1 MQVSLETT
9 QGLERRLTITV
20 PADSVEELVKK
31 RLREISKTTR
41 IDGFRKGKVPT
52 SVIEKRFGQQAFVE
66 VAQEA
71 MQQNYVQALI
81 QEKVN
86 PAGAPYF
93 EPKALERGKD
103 VEFTATFEVFPEVEV
118 KDIEKIEV
126 ERPVAEVTDADLDN
140 MMETLQKQQATW
152 TEKKVQA
159 KAGNKVTIN
168 FLGKIDGEEFEGGK
182 AEDFELELGQGR
194 MIPGFEDGIIGKK
207 AAKKSFS
214 IEVDFPED
222 YHAENLKG
230 KKAEFE
236 ITITKVE
243 VQELPELNDEFVEKF
258 GITEGGVDALKTEVK
273 NNMTRELSQALKAKV
288 KEAAIKG
295 LLATNDLDVPKA
307 LIDQEVNNLRQ
318 QAMQRFG
325 GQMDP
330 NNMPELP
337 AELFESQA
345 KDRVRTGLLLGQFI
359 KDNGIEANEDKVKE
373 IIETQAS
380 AYEDPSEVV
389 EHYYGNEQLLENIR
403 NLATEDQA
411 IEMILEKAKVSD
423 KTFGFD
429 EIMNP
434 QQA

>member
-20 PADSVEELVKK
+20 PADSITDLVKN
-31 RLREISKTTR
+31 RLREISKTAR
-41 IDGFRKGKVPT
+41 IDGFRKGKIPV
-52 SVIEKRFGQQAFVE
+52 SVIEKRFGQQAFME
-66 VAQEA
+66 AAQDA
-71 MQQNYVQALI
+71 MQKNYVEALI
-81 QEKVN
+81 QEKIN

-93 EPKALERGKD
+93 EPKTLERGKD
-103 VEFTATFEVFPEVEV
+103 IEFTATFEVFPEVEV

-126 ERPVAEVTDADLDN
+126 ERPVAEVTDADLDK

-152 TEKKVQA
+152 VEKKVQA
-159 KAGNKVTIN
+159 KEGHKVTMD
-168 FLGKIDGEEFEGGK
+168 FLGKVDGEEFEGGK
-182 AEDFELELGQGR
+182 AEDFVLELGQGR

-207 AAKKSFS
+207 SAKKSFT
-214 IEVDFPED
+214 IEVTFPEE

-230 KKAEFE
+230 KAAEFE
-236 ITITKVE
+236 ITLKKVE
-243 VQELPELNDEFVEKF
+243 VQELPELNDEFVSNF
-258 GITEGGVDALKTEVK
+258 GIQEGGVDALKEEVK
-273 NNMTRELSQALKAKV
+273 SNMSRELNQALKAKV

-295 LLATNDLDVPKA
+295 LLDTNELEVPKT

-318 QAMQRFG
+318 QAVQRFG
-325 GQMDP
+325 GQVDA

-337 AELFESQA
+337 AELFEQQA
-345 KDRVRTGLLLGQFI
+345 KDRVKTGLLLGQFI
-359 KDNGIEANEDKVKE
+359 KDNEIKADEDKVKE

-389 EHYYGNEQLLENIR
+389 DHYYGNEQLLENIR

-411 IEMILEKAKVSD
+411 IEMILEKAKVSE
-423 KTFGFD
+423 KSFGFD

-434 QQA
+434 QQG

>member
-9 QGLERRLTITV
+9 QGLERRLTIAV

-41 IDGFRKGKVPT
+41 IDGFRKGKVPV
-52 SVIEKRFGQQAFVE
+52 SVIEKRFGQQAFAE
-66 VAQEA
+66 VVQDA
-71 MQQNYVQALI
+71 MQQNYIQALI
-81 QEKVN
+81 QEKIN

-93 EPKALERGKD
+93 EPKNLERGKEL
-103 VEFTATFEVFPEVEV
+103 EFTATFEVYPEVEV

-126 ERPVAEVTDADLDN
+126 ERPVAEVTDADLET

-159 KAGNKVTIN
+159 KEGHKVTMD
-168 FLGKIDGEEFEGGK
+168 FVGTIDGEEFEGGR

-207 AAKKSFS
+207 SAKKAFS
-214 IEVDFPED
+214 IEVKFPEE

-230 KKAEFE
+230 KDAVFE
-236 ITITKVE
+236 ITLKKVE

-258 GITEGGVDALKTEVK
+258 GIADGGVDALKAEVR
-273 NNMTRELSQALKAKV
+273 NNMTRELGQALKGKV

-295 LLATNDLDVPKA
+295 LLETNTFDVPKA
-307 LIDQEVNNLRQ
+307 IVDQEVNNLRQ

-325 GQMDP
+325 GQVDP
-330 NNMPELP
+330 ANMPELP
-337 AELFESQA
+337 AELFEQQA

-359 KDNGIEANEDKVKE
+359 KDNEIKADEGKVKE
-373 IIETQAS
+373 IIDTQAS

-389 EHYYGNEQLLENIR
+389 DHYYGNEQLLENIR

-411 IEMILEKAKVSD
+411 IELLLEKAKVSE
-423 KTFGFD
+423 KSYSFD

-434 QQA
+434 QQG

>member
-9 QGLERRLTITV
+9 QGLERRLTIAV

-31 RLREISKTTR
+31 RLREIGKTTR
-41 IDGFRKGKVPT
+41 IDGFRKGKVPV
-52 SVIEKRFGQQAFVE
+52 SVIEKRFGQQAFAE
-66 VAQEA
+66 VAQDA
-71 MQQNYVQALI
+71 MQQNYIQALI
-81 QEKVN
+81 QEKIN

-93 EPKALERGKD
+93 EPKNLERGKEL
-103 VEFTATFEVFPEVEV
+103 EFTATFEVYPEVEV

-126 ERPVAEVTDADLDN
+126 ERPVAEVTDADLEN

-159 KAGNKVTIN
+159 KEGHKVTMD
-168 FLGKIDGEEFEGGK
+168 FLGTIDGEEFEGGR

-207 AAKKSFS
+207 SAKKSFS
-214 IEVDFPED
+214 IEVKFPEE

-230 KKAEFE
+230 KDAVFE
-236 ITITKVE
+236 ITLKKVE

-258 GITEGGVDALKTEVK
+258 GIADGGVDALKAEVK
-273 NNMTRELSQALKAKV
+273 NNMTRELGQALKAKV

-295 LLATNDLDVPKA
+295 LLETNAFDVPKG
-307 LIDQEVNNLRQ
+307 LVDQEVNNLRQ

-325 GQMDP
+325 GQVDAA
-330 NNMPELP
+330 NMPELP
-337 AELFESQA
+337 AELFEQQA

-359 KDNGIEANEDKVKE
+359 KANEIKADDDKVKE
-373 IIETQAS
+373 IIDTQAS
-380 AYEDPSEVV
+380 AYEDPTEVV

-411 IEMILEKAKVSD
+411 IELLLEKAKVSD
-423 KTFGFD
+423 KSFSFD

-434 QQA
+434 QQG

>member
-20 PADSVEELVKK
+20 PADSVSELVKK
-31 RLREISKTTR
+31 RLREIGKTAR
-41 IDGFRKGKVPT
+41 IDGFRKGKIPV
-52 SVIEKRFGQQAFVE
+52 SVIEKRFGQQAFME

-81 QEKVN
+81 QEKIN

-93 EPKALERGKD
+93 EPKNLENGKD
-103 VEFTATFEVFPEVEV
+103 LEFTATFEVFPEVEV
-118 KDIEKIEV
+118 KDVEKIEV
-126 ERPVAEVTDADLDN
+126 ERPVAEVTDADLDK

-159 KAGNKVTIN
+159 KEGHRVTMN
-168 FLGKIDGEEFEGGK
+168 FLGTVDGEEFEGGK
-182 AEDFELELGQGR
+182 AEDFVLELGQGR

-207 AAKKSFS
+207 SAKKSFE
-214 IEVDFPED
+214 IDVTFPED

-230 KKAEFE
+230 KEAKFE
-236 ITITKVE
+236 ITLTKVE
-243 VQELPELNDEFVEKF
+243 VQELPKLDDEFVSKF
-258 GITEGGVDALKTEVK
+258 GITEGGVDALKEEVK
-273 NNMTRELSQALKAKV
+273 NNMTRELGQALKAKV
-288 KEAAIKG
+288 KEATIKG
-295 LLATNDLDVPKA
+295 LLETNEVEVPKT

-325 GQMDP
+325 GQVDA

-337 AELFESQA
+337 AELFEQQA
-345 KDRVRTGLLLGQFI
+345 ADRVKTGLLLGQFI
-359 KDNGIEANEDKVKE
+359 KENEIKADDEKVKE
-373 IIETQAS
+373 IINTQAS
-380 AYEDPSEVV
+380 AYEDPQEVV
-389 EHYYGNEQLLENIR
+389 DHYYGNEQLLENIR

-423 KTFGFD
+423 KSFNFD

-434 QQA
+434 QQG

>member
-20 PADSVEELVKK
+20 PADSVSELVKK
-31 RLREISKTTR
+31 RLREIGKTAR
-41 IDGFRKGKVPT
+41 IDGFRKGKIPV
-52 SVIEKRFGQQAFVE
+52 SVIEKRFGQQAFME

-81 QEKVN
+81 QEKIN

-93 EPKALERGKD
+93 EPKNLEAGKD
-103 VEFTATFEVFPEVEV
+103 LEFTATFEVFPEVAV
-118 KDIEKIEV
+118 KDVESIEV
-126 ERPVAEVTDADLDN
+126 ERPVAEVTDADLDK

-159 KAGNKVTIN
+159 KEGHRVTMN
-168 FLGKIDGEEFEGGK
+168 FLGTVDGEEFEGGK
-182 AEDFELELGQGR
+182 AEDFVLELGQGR

-207 AAKKSFS
+207 SAKKSFE
-214 IEVDFPED
+214 IDVTFPED

-230 KKAEFE
+230 KEAKFE
-236 ITITKVE
+236 ITLTKVE
-243 VQELPELNDEFVEKF
+243 VQELPKLDDEFVSKF
-258 GITEGGVDALKTEVK
+258 GITEGGVDALKEEVK
-273 NNMTRELSQALKAKV
+273 SNMTRELGQALKAKV
-288 KEAAIKG
+288 KEATIKG
-295 LLATNDLDVPKA
+295 LLETNEVEVPKT

-325 GQMDP
+325 GQVDA

-337 AELFESQA
+337 AELFEQQA
-345 KDRVRTGLLLGQFI
+345 ADRVKTGLLLGQFI
-359 KDNGIEANEDKVKE
+359 KDNEIKADDEKVKE
-373 IIETQAS
+373 IINTQAS
-380 AYEDPSEVV
+380 AYEDPQEVV
-389 EHYYGNEQLLENIR
+389 DHYYGNEQLLENIR

-423 KTFGFD
+423 KSFNFD

-434 QQA
+434 QQG

>member
-9 QGLERRLTITV
+9 QGLERRLTITL
-20 PADSVEELVKK
+20 PSDQVEEQVKK
-31 RLREISKTTR
+31 RLREVGKTAR
-41 IDGFRKGKVPT
+41 IDGFRKGKVPV
-52 SVIEKRFGQQAFVE
+52 SVIEKRYGQSVFAE
-66 VAQEA
+66 VAQEQ
-71 MQQNYVQALI
+71 MQQNYIQAI
-81 QEKVN
+81 IAEKVN

-93 EPKALERGKD
+93 EPKSLERGKD
-103 VEFTATFEVFPEVEV
+103 LEFTATFEVFPEVEV

-126 ERPVAEVTDADLDN
+126 ERPVAEVTDADLDK

-152 TEKKVQA
+152 VEKKVQA
-159 KAGNKVTIN
+159 KAGHKVTMD
-168 FLGKIDGEEFEGGK
+168 FVGKVDGEEFEGGR
-182 AEDFELELGQGR
+182 AEDFELPLGEGR

-207 AAKKSFS
+207 SAKKSFT
-214 IEVDFPED
+214 IEVTFPED

-230 KKAEFE
+230 KAAEFE
-236 ITITKVE
+236 ITLKKVE
-243 VQELPELNDEFVEKF
+243 VQELPELNDEFVAKF
-258 GITEGGVDALKTEVK
+258 GITEGGVDALKEEVK
-273 NNMTRELSQALKAKV
+273 NNMTRELGQALKGKV

-295 LLATNDLDVPKA
+295 LLENNSIEVPKA

-325 GQMDP
+325 GQVEP

-337 AELFESQA
+337 AELFEQQA
-345 KDRVRTGLLLGQFI
+345 KDRVCTGLLLGQFI
-359 KDNGIEANEDKVKE
+359 KDNDIKADDAKVKE

-389 EHYYGNEQLLENIR
+389 DHYYGNEQLLENIR

-411 IEMILEKAKVSD
+411 IELLLEKAKVSE
-423 KTFGFD
+423 KNFSFD

>member
-9 QGLERRLTITV
+9 QGLERRLTIAV
-20 PADSVEELVKK
+20 AADSVEELVKK

-41 IDGFRKGKVPT
+41 IDGFRKGKVPV
-52 SVIEKRFGQQAFVE
+52 SVIEKRFGQQAFAE
-66 VAQEA
+66 VAQDA
-71 MQQNYVQALI
+71 MQQNYIQALI
-81 QEKVN
+81 QEKIN

-93 EPKALERGKD
+93 EPKNLERGKD
-103 VEFTATFEVFPEVEV
+103 LEFTATFEVYPEVEV
-118 KDIEKIEV
+118 KDVEKIEV

-159 KAGNKVTIN
+159 KEGHKVTMDFI
-168 FLGKIDGEEFEGGK
+168 GTIDGEEFEGGR

-214 IEVDFPED
+214 IDVTFPEE

-230 KKAEFE
+230 KEAKFE
-236 ITITKVE
+236 ITLKKVE

-258 GITEGGVDALKTEVK
+258 GITEGGVDALKAEVK
-273 NNMTRELSQALKAKV
+273 NNMTRELGQALKAKV
-288 KEAAIKG
+288 KESVIKG
-295 LLATNDLDVPKA
+295 LLEANAFDVPKA
-307 LIDQEVNNLRQ
+307 LVDQEVNNLRQ

-325 GQMDP
+325 GQVDP

-337 AELFESQA
+337 AELFEQQA
-345 KDRVRTGLLLGQFI
+345 KDRVRTGLMLGQFI
-359 KDNGIEANEDKVKE
+359 KDNEIKADEDKVKE

-403 NLATEDQA
+403 NLAVEDQA
-411 IEMILEKAKVSD
+411 VEQILEKAKVAD
-423 KTFGFD
+423 KSFSFD

>member
-9 QGLERRLTITV
+9 QGLERRLTIAV

-31 RLREISKTTR
+31 RLREIGKTTR
-41 IDGFRKGKVPT
+41 IDGFRKGKVPV
-52 SVIEKRFGQQAFVE
+52 SVIEKRFGQQAFAE
-66 VAQEA
+66 VAQDA
-71 MQQNYVQALI
+71 MQQNYIQALI
-81 QEKVN
+81 QEKIN

-93 EPKALERGKD
+93 EPKNLERGKEL
-103 VEFTATFEVFPEVEV
+103 EFTATFEVYPEVEV

-126 ERPVAEVTDADLDN
+126 ERPVAEVTDADLEK

-159 KAGNKVTIN
+159 KEGHKVTMD
-168 FLGKIDGEEFEGGK
+168 FLGTIDGEEFEGGR

-207 AAKKSFS
+207 SAKKSFS
-214 IEVDFPED
+214 IEVKFPEE

-230 KKAEFE
+230 KDAVFE
-236 ITITKVE
+236 ITLKKVE
-243 VQELPELNDEFVEKF
+243 VQELPTLDDEFVEKF
-258 GITEGGVDALKTEVK
+258 GITEGGVDALKAEVK
-273 NNMTRELSQALKAKV
+273 NNMTRELGQALKGKV

-295 LLATNDLDVPKA
+295 LLETNAFDVPKA
-307 LIDQEVNNLRQ
+307 LVDQEVNNLRQ

-325 GQMDP
+325 GQVDP
-330 NNMPELP
+330 ANMPELP
-337 AELFESQA
+337 AELFEQQA

-359 KDNGIEANEDKVKE
+359 KANEITADDDKVKE
-373 IIETQAS
+373 IIDTQAS

-411 IEMILEKAKVSD
+411 IELLLEKAKVSE
-423 KTFGFD
+423 KSFSFD